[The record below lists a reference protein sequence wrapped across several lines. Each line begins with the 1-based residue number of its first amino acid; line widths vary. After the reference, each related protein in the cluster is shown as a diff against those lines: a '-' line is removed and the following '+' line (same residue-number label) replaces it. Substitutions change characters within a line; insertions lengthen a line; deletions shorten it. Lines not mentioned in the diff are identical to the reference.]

1 MTVTSLWP
9 STVTA
14 RITARLPARQQIDLS
29 ASVATSILRGQ
40 TTAALASISCIVYGP
55 TGTLLANFTLNSFPS
70 GWSKVDGGASPFSVF
85 TILVPA
91 SVYAG
96 AGGGAGVY
104 TLAIVTGSGAEYQ
117 SDTVAWQWGG
127 WIDTLMADAA
137 DAKTAAEAAE
147 TAAGLAQSAAEAAA
161 ADAEIARKCLTNR
174 IEPDSSSAPTSL
186 TLYDDDGTTPLLTRT
201 IATASAT
208 AVSPDQIL
216 SLGALEEP

>member
-1 MTVTSLWP
+1 MTVISLWP

-40 TTAALASISCIVYGP
+40 TTAALSSISCIVYGP

-85 TILVPA
+85 TILVPT
-91 SVYAG
+91 SVYSG
-96 AGGGAGVY
+96 VGGGAGVY
-104 TLAIVTGSGAEYQ
+104 TLTIVTGSGAEYQ

-127 WIDTLMADAA
+127 WIDTLMTNAA

-147 TAAGLAQSAAEAAA
+147 TAAEAAA

-174 IEPDSSSAPTSL
+174 IEPDSSSTPTSL
-186 TLYDDDGTTPLLTRT
+186 TLYDDDGTTALKTRS
-201 IATASAT
+201 IANASAA
-208 AVSPDQIL
+208 AVSANQIL
-216 SLGALEEP
+216 SLGALEDPA